1 MPSGRSLPTFPRYGL
16 LPFVNTSPAGLRFA
30 IPDNTLIMAPA
41 RFCRKEQG
49 RRPMI
54 RFMKVVL
61 LSMLALSVLGAGI
74 TQAKEQQNVPEKGT
88 QRYADWLKQ
97 EVRHQL
103 LLLPWYTVFDNL
115 EYSVSGY
122 TVTLKGQVV
131 NPSVKSDAEAAV
143 KHIEGV
149 EKVDN
154 QIEVLP
160 NSPMD
165 NQIRFAEYR
174 KIYSQASLQRYGVGN
189 LQSIHIIVKNG
200 HVTLEGFVSSAADKN
215 VAGLQANSVP
225 NVFSV
230 KNNLQIETSK

>member
-1 MPSGRSLPTFPRYGL
+1 
-16 LPFVNTSPAGLRFA
+16 
-30 IPDNTLIMAPA
+30 
-41 RFCRKEQG
+41 
-49 RRPMI
+49 MI

>member
-1 MPSGRSLPTFPRYGL
+1 
-16 LPFVNTSPAGLRFA
+16 LRFD
-30 IPDNTLIMAPA
+30 IPGHTLVIGPA
-41 RFCRKEQG
+41 LICPKKQWRTV
-49 RRPMI
+49 MI
-54 RFMKVVL
+54 RFARVIL
-61 LSMLALSVLGAGI
+61 LSMLALSTLGVGI
-74 TQAKEQQNVPEKGT
+74 AQTKQQQNVPEKGT

-115 EYSVSGY
+115 QYSVNGY

-160 NSPMD
+160 NSGMD

-174 KIYSQASLQRYGVGN
+174 KIYSQPSLQRYGVGN

-200 HVTLEGFVSSAADKN
+200 HVTLEGFVSSEADKN
-215 VAGLQANSVP
+215 VANLQANSVP

-230 KNNLQIETSK
+230 TNNLQVEPSK

>member
-1 MPSGRSLPTFPRYGL
+1 
-16 LPFVNTSPAGLRFA
+16 
-30 IPDNTLIMAPA
+30 
-41 RFCRKEQG
+41 
-49 RRPMI
+49 MI

-174 KIYSQASLQRYGVGN
+174 KIYSQTSLQRYGVGN

>member
-1 MPSGRSLPTFPRYGL
+1 
-16 LPFVNTSPAGLRFA
+16 
-30 IPDNTLIMAPA
+30 
-41 RFCRKEQG
+41 
-49 RRPMI
+49 MI
-54 RFMKVVL
+54 RFAKIVL
-61 LSMLALSVLGAGI
+61 LSILVLPLFASGI
-74 TQAKEQQNVPEKGT
+74 TQARQRQNAPEKGSR
-88 QRYADWLKQ
+88 RYTAWLQQ

-103 LLLPWYTVFDNL
+103 MLLPWYTVFDNL
-115 EYSVSGY
+115 EYSVNGY

-149 EKVDN
+149 GKVIN
-154 QIEVLP
+154 EIEVLP

-174 KIYSQASLQRYGVGN
+174 KIYSQPSLQRYGVGN

-200 HVTLEGFVSSAADKN
+200 HVTLEGFVSSQSDKN
-215 VAGLQANSVP
+215 IAGLQANSVP

-230 KNNLQIETSK
+230 TNNLQVENSK

>member
-1 MPSGRSLPTFPRYGL
+1 MLVLPLF
-16 LPFVNTSPAGLRFA
+16 
-30 IPDNTLIMAPA
+30 
-41 RFCRKEQG
+41 
-49 RRPMI
+49 
-54 RFMKVVL
+54 
-61 LSMLALSVLGAGI
+61 GAGI
-74 TQAKEQQNVPEKGT
+74 AQARQHENPPEKGS
-88 QRYADWLKQ
+88 QRYSAWLNQ

-103 LLLPWYTVFDNL
+103 LLLPWYTVFDSLQYTVN
-115 EYSVSGY
+115 GY

-131 NPSVKSDAEAAV
+131 NPSLKSDAEAAV

-160 NSPMD
+160 NGPMD

-174 KIYSQASLQRYGVGN
+174 KIYSQPSLQRYGVGN

-200 HVTLEGFVSSAADKN
+200 HVTLEGFVSSETDKN
-215 VAGLQANSVP
+215 VAGIQANGVP

-230 KNNLQIETSK
+230 TNNLRVEGSK

>member
-1 MPSGRSLPTFPRYGL
+1 
-16 LPFVNTSPAGLRFA
+16 
-30 IPDNTLIMAPA
+30 
-41 RFCRKEQG
+41 
-49 RRPMI
+49 MI
-54 RFMKVVL
+54 RFVKIIL
-61 LSMLALSVLGAGI
+61 LSMLALSTLGVGI
-74 TQAKEQQNVPEKGT
+74 AQAKQQKNAPEKGT

-115 EYSVSGY
+115 EYSVNGY

-131 NPSVKSDAEAAV
+131 NPSVKSDAEGAV

-174 KIYSQASLQRYGVGN
+174 KIHSQSSLQRYGVGN

-230 KNNLQIETSK
+230 TNNLQVETSK